1 MASELNILLD
11 ELDGRIEA
19 LKILYEQ
26 YFLGIEKVEPLKERQ
41 GVARIVRRVQ
51 SAQTKNTA
59 IRFRLNS
66 LNQRFLSFQ
75 NYWNRI
81 VRQIEAGTYHRD
93 LARVERDMKRRG
105 IDMTG
110 FSKLR
115 SKGELEAA
123 LMQGL
128 ADADQPSPEGE
139 PAAQPAAEFESTS
152 SGDAARAVR
161 EFTPAEKAGMLTGEF
176 RIASTTKPP
185 PIPKTATP
193 PSSPAVRKVPS
204 GAGPAN
210 TDNRMQSLYR
220 AYVTAKKR
228 TGESTDGLT
237 YDRLVRTLQKQ
248 VPTIQARTGCKRVD
262 FKIEIKQGKAILKAV
277 PIK

>member
-1 MASELNILLD
+1 LLD
-11 ELDGRIEA
+11 ELDSRIEA

-26 YFLGIEKVEPLKERQ
+26 YFLGMEKLEPLKERQ

-66 LNQRFLSFQ
+66 LNQRFLSYQ

-123 LMQGL
+123 LMQSL
-128 ADADQPSPEGE
+128 ADEVQSDSAADPDADLGAEVTAAPADQS
-139 PAAQPAAEFESTS
+139 
-152 SGDAARAVR
+152 ARAVR
-161 EFTPAEKAGMLTGEF
+161 DFSPEEKAALLTGEF

-185 PIPKTATP
+185 PIPKVAPLPVRATRKP
-193 PSSPAVRKVPS
+193 PAGGAAPAD
-204 GAGPAN
+204 A
-210 TDNRMQSLYR
+210 DNRMQRLYR
-220 AYVTAKKR
+220 AYVSAKKR

-237 YDRLVRTLQKQ
+237 YDRLVRTLRKQ

>member
-1 MASELNILLD
+1 MASELNQLLD
-11 ELDGRIEA
+11 ELQDRIEA

-26 YFLGIEKVEPLKERQ
+26 YFLGIEKLEPVKERR

-51 SAQTKNTA
+51 TSQTKNTA
-59 IRFRLNS
+59 IRYRLNS
-66 LNQRFLSFQ
+66 LNQRFLSYQ

-115 SKGELEAA
+115 TKGELEAA
-123 LMQGL
+123 LMQSL
-128 ADADQPSPEGE
+128 AEADRPKPAVESVAEPGVEPSGE
-139 PAAQPAAEFESTS
+139 P
-152 SGDAARAVR
+152 ARAVR
-161 EFTPAEKAGMLTGEF
+161 DFSVAEKAALLTGEH
-176 RIASTTKPP
+176 RIASTRKPP
-185 PIPKTATP
+185 PIPKVASPPVPAAT
-193 PSSPAVRKVPS
+193 SS
-204 GAGPAN
+204 GAGGAASDD
-210 TDNRMQSLYR
+210 TDDRMKRLYR
-220 AYVTAKKR
+220 AYITAKKR

-237 YDRLVRTLQKQ
+237 YDRLVRTLRKQ
-248 VPTIQARTGCKRVD
+248 VPSIQAKTGCKQVD

-277 PIK
+277 PVK

>member
-1 MASELNILLD
+1 MLD
-11 ELDGRIEA
+11 ELDSRLEA

-26 YFLGIEKVEPLKERQ
+26 YFLGMEKLEPLKERQ

-123 LMQGL
+123 LMQSL
-128 ADADQPSPEGE
+128 ADETQSDSAADPAADPGAEVIAASADQS
-139 PAAQPAAEFESTS
+139 
-152 SGDAARAVR
+152 ARAVR
-161 EFTPAEKAGMLTGEF
+161 DFSPEEKAGLLTGEF

-185 PIPKTATP
+185 PIPKVTP
-193 PSSPAVRKVPS
+193 PPVRATRKPPTGEAAPAD
-204 GAGPAN
+204 A
-210 TDNRMQSLYR
+210 DNRMQRLYR
-220 AYVTAKKR
+220 AYVSAKKR

-237 YDRLVRTLQKQ
+237 YDRLVRTLRKQ

-277 PIK
+277 PKK

>member
-1 MASELNILLD
+1 MASELNQLLD

-26 YFLGIEKVEPLKERQ
+26 YFLGLEKLEPLQDRQ

-51 SAQTKNTA
+51 TSQTKNTA

-66 LNQRFLSFQ
+66 LNQRFLSYQ

-81 VRQIEAGTYHRD
+81 VREIEAGTYHRD

-115 SKGELEAA
+115 TKGELEAA

-128 ADADQPSPEGE
+128 AEADAPAATEPEADSAAQSTGE
-139 PAAQPAAEFESTS
+139 P
-152 SGDAARAVR
+152 ARAVR
-161 EFTPAEKAGMLTGEF
+161 EFSAAEKAGMLTGEY
-176 RIASTTKPP
+176 RIASTSKPP
-185 PIPKTATP
+185 PIPPKAPQNVP
-193 PSSPAVRKVPS
+193 PPVPS
-204 GAGPAN
+204 AAVKPSV
-210 TDNRMQSLYR
+210 DPDERMKRLYR
-220 AYVTAKKR
+220 AYVSAKKR
-228 TGESTDGLT
+228 TGESTEGLT
-237 YDRLVRTLQKQ
+237 YDRLVRTLSKQ
-248 VPTIQARTGCKRVD
+248 VPNIQKKTGCKRVD
-262 FKIEIKQGKAILKAV
+262 FKIEIKQGKAVLKAV
-277 PIK
+277 PVK